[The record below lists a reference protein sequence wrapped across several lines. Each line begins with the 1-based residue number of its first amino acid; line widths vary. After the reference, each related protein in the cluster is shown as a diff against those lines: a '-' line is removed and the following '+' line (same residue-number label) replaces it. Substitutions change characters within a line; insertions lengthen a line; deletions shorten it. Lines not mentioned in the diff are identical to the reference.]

1 MARSRRMEQDS
12 TTNQMNVSKTIF
24 PANRQPRKSLSF
36 LENSLNRKST
46 QNPFMN
52 FRNSLQ
58 SPRAGN
64 SVQSPRAG
72 NSVQSHRD
80 GNSVQSPR
88 AGKLETETSHNNSY
102 SRNDFNI
109 F

>member
-52 FRNSLQ
+52 FRNS
-58 SPRAGN
+58 
-64 SVQSPRAG
+64 VQSPRAG

-80 GNSVQSPR
+80 
-88 AGKLETETSHNNSY
+88 GKLETETSHNNSY

>member
-12 TTNQMNVSKTIF
+12 TTNQMDVSKTIF

-80 GNSVQSPR
+80 G
-88 AGKLETETSHNNSY
+88 KLETETSHNNSY

>member
-52 FRNSLQ
+52 FRNS
-58 SPRAGN
+58 
-64 SVQSPRAG
+64 VQSPRAG

-80 GNSVQSPR
+80 GNSVQSHR
-88 AGKLETETSHNNSY
+88 DGKLETETSHNNSY

>member
-1 MARSRRMEQDS
+1 
-12 TTNQMNVSKTIF
+12 
-24 PANRQPRKSLSF
+24 
-36 LENSLNRKST
+36 
-46 QNPFMN
+46 MN
-52 FRNSLQ
+52 FRNSVQ

-80 GNSVQSPR
+80 G
-88 AGKLETETSHNNSY
+88 KLETETSHNNSY